1 MGRIHGGHWG
11 LDHWHRHFMS
21 ISRFDYFW
29 KTRGERDPR
38 YLISAVENR
47 ERCISEAPLLGIY
60 STFVHRRSLIL
71 VRARRARAAGRFR
84 GEPRIS
90 SGAYTYKT

>member
-29 KTRGERDPR
+29 KTRGERDPV
-38 YLISAVENR
+38 I
-47 ERCISEAPLLGIY
+47 
-60 STFVHRRSLIL
+60 
-71 VRARRARAAGRFR
+71 
-84 GEPRIS
+84 
-90 SGAYTYKT
+90 